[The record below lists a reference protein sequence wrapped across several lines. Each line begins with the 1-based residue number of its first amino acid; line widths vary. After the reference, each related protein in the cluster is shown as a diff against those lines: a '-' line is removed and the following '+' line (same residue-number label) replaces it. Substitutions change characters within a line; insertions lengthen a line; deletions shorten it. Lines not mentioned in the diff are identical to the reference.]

1 LEAVEIEFG
10 SIKESLG
17 INGFIGTD
25 ILGQF
30 ILTIDFKQKLI
41 DFNF

>member
-1 LEAVEIEFG
+1 LNG
-10 SIKESLG
+10 SKENLG

-30 ILTIDFKQKLI
+30 ILTIDFKQQVI
-41 DFNF
+41 HFNII